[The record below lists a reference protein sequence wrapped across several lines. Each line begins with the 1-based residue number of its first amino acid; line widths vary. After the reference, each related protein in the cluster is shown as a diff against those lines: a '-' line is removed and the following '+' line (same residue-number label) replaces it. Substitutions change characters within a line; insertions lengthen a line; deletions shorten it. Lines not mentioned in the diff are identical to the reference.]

1 MDPVNPVENTER
13 TPRLSTK
20 PLRADAARNRAKVLT
35 AAQEAFAAE
44 GLAVPLDEIARR
56 AGVGAGTVYR
66 HFPTKEALFEAVMLD
81 RVTRLVDYTTSL
93 VTAKDPG
100 AAFFEFAQRMIVG
113 AAASQDLVDAIL
125 AADLGEASLIMAAKG
140 DLNQAAAKLLA
151 RAQRNGAVR
160 KDIRVDE
167 LMILFSGAV
176 TALRQRPGE
185 THLQKVVFEV
195 LRDGLQAD
203 AAGRTG

>member
-1 MDPVNPVENTER
+1 MDPVNPTENTER

-81 RVTRLVDYTTSL
+81 RVTRLVDYARSL
-93 VTAKDPG
+93 VTAKDPS
-100 AAFFEFAQRMIVG
+100 AAFFEFAHRMIVG

-125 AADLGEASLIMAAKG
+125 AADLDEAGLIVAAKH
-140 DLNQAAAKLLA
+140 DLNQAAGKLLT
-151 RAQRNGAVR
+151 RAQQDNAVR
-160 KDIRVDE
+160 KDIRADE

-185 THLQKVVFEV
+185 AHLREVVFEV
-195 LRDGLQAD
+195 LRDGLQALGE
-203 AAGRTG
+203 GRSG

>member
-1 MDPVNPVENTER
+1 MDPVNPGENTER

-35 AAQEAFAAE
+35 AAQKAFAAE

-81 RVTRLVDYTTSL
+81 RVTRLVDYAKSL
-93 VTAKDPG
+93 ATAKDPG
-100 AAFFEFAQRMIVG
+100 AAFFEFTHRMIVG

-125 AADLGEASLIMAAKG
+125 AADLGEASLIVAAKR
-140 DLNQAAAKLLA
+140 DLNEIAAKLLA

-167 LMILFSGAV
+167 LMTLFSGTV
-176 TALRQRPGE
+176 MALRQRPGE
-185 THLQKVVFEV
+185 ARLQELVFEV
-195 LRDGLQAD
+195 LRDGLRPP
-203 AAGRTG
+203 G

>member
-1 MDPVNPVENTER
+1 MDPVNPHENTER
-13 TPRLSTK
+13 APRLSTK

-81 RVTRLVDYTTSL
+81 RVTRLVDYATSL
-93 VTAKDPG
+93 ATAEDPG
-100 AAFFEFAQRMIVG
+100 AAFFEFTHRMIVG

-125 AADLGEASLIMAAKG
+125 AADLGEASLILAAKR
-140 DLNQAAAKLLA
+140 DLNQAAATLLA
-151 RAQRNGAVR
+151 RAQHNGAVR
-160 KDIRVDE
+160 RDIGVDE

-176 TALRQRPGE
+176 MALRQRPGE
-185 THLQKVVFEV
+185 APLQEVVFTV
-195 LRDGLQAD
+195 LRDGLR
-203 AAGRTG
+203 AGGR

>member
-1 MDPVNPVENTER
+1 VDPVNPSENTER
-13 TPRLSTK
+13 APRLSTK

-81 RVTRLVDYTTSL
+81 RVTRLVAYAESL
-93 VTAKDPG
+93 VTAADPG
-100 AAFFEFAQRMIVG
+100 AAFFEFAHRMIVG

-125 AADLGEASLIMAAKG
+125 AADLGEASLIVAAKRA
-140 DLNQAAAKLLA
+140 LNQAGAKLLT
-151 RAQRNGAVR
+151 RAQRDGVVR
-160 KDIRVDE
+160 KDIGIDE
-167 LMILFSGAV
+167 LMVLFSGAV
-176 TALRQRPGE
+176 MTLRQRPGE
-185 THLQKVVFEV
+185 AHLQKVVFEV
-195 LRDGLQAD
+195 LRDGLR
-203 AAGRTG
+203 AGGASRAG